1 MTDLAA
7 LGYERIKPLGSCV
20 ESWRRVVS
28 EGHALIWVSRRVDG
42 LWEVMA
48 STTEQCEV
56 DDEFESAELAV
67 KWGEE
72 TAQRLL
78 NEAAAQLAQKGRE

>member
-20 ESWRRVVS
+20 ESWLRDFGVVLLYVSVRRDGAWEASVSTVLGVVV
-28 EGHALIWVSRRVDG
+28 A
-42 LWEVMA
+42 
-48 STTEQCEV
+48 

-72 TAQRLL
+72 RVHRLI
-78 NEAAAQLAQKGRE
+78 NEVAAHLEQKGRE

>member
-1 MTDLAA
+1 MTDLTAM
-7 LGYERIKPLGSCV
+7 GYERIKPLGNCM

-28 EGHALIWVSRRVDG
+28 EGGALIWVSRRSDG
-42 LWEVMA
+42 LWEAMA
-48 STTEQCEV
+48 SSTGRADV

-72 TAQRLL
+72 TAQRLI
-78 NEAAAQLAQKGRE
+78 NEAAPQLAQKGME

>member
-20 ESWRRVVS
+20 ESWLRVVS
-28 EGHALIWVSRRVDG
+28 EGNALIWVSRRFDG
-42 LWEVMA
+42 LWEAMA
-48 STTEQCEV
+48 STTGRAEV

-72 TAQRLL
+72 TAQRLH
-78 NEAAAQLAQKGRE
+78 EAAAQLAQKGRE

>member
-7 LGYERIKPLGSCV
+7 LGYERIKMLGSCV

-28 EGHALIWVSRRVDG
+28 EGNALIWVSRRGDG
-42 LWEVMA
+42 IWEVMA
-48 STTEQCEV
+48 SISAQVEV

-72 TAQRLL
+72 TAQRL